1 MKKQPLI
8 MACLDF
14 SDYSP
19 MTLEKAVELARMM
32 DGRILALNVL
42 NQRDQYAIETSARFY
57 PPKKEVSTI
66 INEMVEERYDSLRKM
81 VRDLFPGDKS
91 RITLKVEIGV
101 PSEVILD
108 MSETEDVD
116 LIVIA
121 NKGRSNLSRVLFG
134 SVAEKV
140 LRHSKITVV
149 SVRDRETFRR
159 HG

>member
-1 MKKQPLI
+1 MKKDPVI

-14 SDYSP
+14 SDYSR
-19 MTLEKAVELARMM
+19 MTLEMAVELARAL
-32 DGRILALNVL
+32 DARILALNVF

-57 PPKKEVSTI
+57 PPKKEVSAI
-66 INEMVEERYDSLRKM
+66 ISEMVEDRYDSLRKM
-81 VRDLFPGDKS
+81 VRDLFPEDKS
-91 RITLKVEIGV
+91 RITLKVESGV

-108 MSETEDVD
+108 TAEIEDVD

-121 NKGRSNLSRVLFG
+121 NKGRGNLSRMLFG